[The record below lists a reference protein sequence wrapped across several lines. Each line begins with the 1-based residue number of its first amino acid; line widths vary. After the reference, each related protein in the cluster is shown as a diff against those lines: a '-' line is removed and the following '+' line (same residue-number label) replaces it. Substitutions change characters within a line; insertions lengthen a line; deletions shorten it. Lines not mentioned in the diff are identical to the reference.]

1 MIYQELMMKT
11 QSRDTHPA
19 IEQIQIE
26 LLRKT
31 SPARRLELALSL
43 SQSAIELTREGIRK
57 ANPDASKEE
66 IGLIFVEVTYGKELA
81 DRVRNYLARR
91 REAIEESL

>member
-1 MIYQELMMKT
+1 MKT

-43 SQSAIELTREGIRK
+43 SQSALELTREGIRT
-57 ANPDASKEE
+57 ANPDASDEE

-81 DRVRNYLARR
+81 DRVRNYLDRR
-91 REAIEESL
+91 RQ